1 MISLNELSLISKSQ
15 TQIYGNVKALIPL
28 ARERLAL
35 EFYRKGDNL
44 QPKYRRGELV
54 ALKES
59 LIFGLVTRNQVGHI
73 PSVDVCFT
81 EDEQTFIRDTYLYR
95 ALRSHGL
102 QRRPETQ
109 NTENGSEGVT
119 INVRKEIQR
128 VREYSDFT
136 IQPEE
141 KCDQYI

>member
-1 MISLNELSLISKSQ
+1 MQKPLISLNELSFISHNQS
-15 TQIYGNVKALIPL
+15 QIYGNVKALIPL

-44 QPKYRRGELV
+44 QPKYRRGELTG
-54 ALKES
+54 LKES

-95 ALRSHGL
+95 SLRSNGL
-102 QRRPETQ
+102 QKKPET
-109 NTENGSEGVT
+109 
-119 INVRKEIQR
+119 
-128 VREYSDFT
+128 
-136 IQPEE
+136 
-141 KCDQYI
+141 

>member
-1 MISLNELSLISKSQ
+1 MKEQGRVQAKKNNYGDTISTKIETSVIVQKPLISVNELSFISPTQ

-54 ALKES
+54 GLKEP

-81 EDEQTFIRDTYLYR
+81 EDEQNFIRDTYLYR
-95 ALRSHGL
+95 SLRSKGL
-102 QRRPETQ
+102 QLALET
-109 NTENGSEGVT
+109 
-119 INVRKEIQR
+119 
-128 VREYSDFT
+128 
-136 IQPEE
+136 
-141 KCDQYI
+141 

>member
-1 MISLNELSLISKSQ
+1 MISLNELSLISRAQ

-54 ALKES
+54 PLKES

-81 EDEQTFIRDTYLYR
+81 EDEQTFKRDTYLYK

-102 QRRPETQ
+102 QRSPET
-109 NTENGSEGVT
+109 
-119 INVRKEIQR
+119 
-128 VREYSDFT
+128 
-136 IQPEE
+136 
-141 KCDQYI
+141 